1 VTARTIH
8 VDYLARVEG
17 EGALTVVF
25 QGDQAKEVRL
35 DIFEPPRFIEGLLRG
50 RDRLEAPDV
59 TARICG
65 ICPFSHQLASSLA
78 IEQALG
84 VETTPGIRALR
95 RLVAAGSWIE
105 SHVLHAFLLH
115 APDFLGYPGALEMSA
130 DHPEL
135 VKAALKVKKIGNAL
149 CAAVGGREI
158 HPVNLRVGGFW
169 RAPRRD
175 ELVPLLPDLA
185 WARDAVA
192 GLLPTLAKLPFPSF
206 DRDYELV
213 ALSHPDEYPFF
224 EGRLTSNKGL
234 DIDVADYDQHVVE
247 EHVQRSNALH
257 SKLKGRGVFHVGP
270 LARFNLSYEKLAP
283 AAQAAAR
290 TVKLEP
296 GVMNPFKTLLVR
308 AVEVIHCLDEA
319 VRTIEGYQP
328 PPSGFVEIPKQAGS
342 AGWAVEAPRGVLYHA
357 YATGP
362 DGLITRAKVVAPTS
376 HNMEVMEADLFHLAP
391 KLARLEH
398 GAATRLAEQ
407 AVRNYDPCISCS
419 THFLTLK
426 VERGP

>member
-1 VTARTIH
+1 MTARTIH

-50 RDRLEAPDV
+50 RDRLEAPDI

-65 ICPFSHQLASSLA
+65 ICPFSHQLASALA
-78 IEQALG
+78 IEAAAG
-84 VETTPGIRALR
+84 TAVTPGIRALR

-115 APDFLGYPGALEMSA
+115 APDFLGYPGAVEMSA

-135 VKAALKVKKIGNAL
+135 VKAALRVKKIGNAL

-175 ELVPLLPDLA
+175 ELTPLLPDLA

-192 GLLPTLAKLPFPSF
+192 GLLPALARLPFPAF

-213 ALSHPDEYPFF
+213 SLVHPDEYPFF

-234 DIDVADYDQHVVE
+234 DVDVAEYDQHVVE

-257 SKLKGRGVFHVGP
+257 SRLKGRGVFHVGP

-290 TVKLEP
+290 RIKLEP

-319 VRTIEGYQP
+319 ARIIEGYAP
-328 PPSGFVEIPKQAGS
+328 PPAGFVELPRVAGA
-342 AGWAVEAPRGVLYHA
+342 AGWAVEAPRGVLYHG

-376 HNMEVMEADLFHLAP
+376 HNMEVMEEDLFHLAP
-391 KLARLEH
+391 QLARLEH

-419 THFLTLK
+419 THFLALK
-426 VERGP
+426 VERG

>member
-1 VTARTIH
+1 VSQRTIH

-25 QGDQAKEVRL
+25 EGEAAKEVRL

-78 IEQALG
+78 LERALG
-84 VETTPGIRALR
+84 VETGPEIRQLR
-95 RLVAAGSWIE
+95 RLIHAGSWIE

-115 APDFLGYPGALEMSA
+115 APDFLGYPGAVEMSK

-135 VKAALKVKKIGNAL
+135 VRTALRVKKAGNAL

-175 ELVPLLPDLA
+175 ELLPLLPELR

-192 GLLPTLAKLPFPSF
+192 DLVPALARLPFP
-206 DRDYELV
+206 DLERDYELV
-213 ALSHPDEYPFF
+213 ALLHPDEYPMF
-224 EGRLTSNKGL
+224 EGRLASSKGL
-234 DIDVADYDQHVVE
+234 DLDVADYDAHVVE

-257 SKLKGRGVFHVGP
+257 SRLRGGGLFHVGP
-270 LARFNLSYEKLAP
+270 LARFALAFERLGP
-283 AAQAAAR
+283 AARAAAR
-290 TVKLEP
+290 RARIDPTLR
-296 GVMNPFKTLLVR
+296 NPFKSILVR
-308 AVEVIHCLDEA
+308 AVEVVQALDEA
-319 VRTIEGYQP
+319 IRIVEAWQP
-328 PPSGFVEIPKQAGS
+328 PAQGFAEVPRRAGR
-342 AGWAVEAPRGVLYHA
+342 AGWAVEAPRGLLYHA
-357 YATGP
+357 YDVGP
-362 DGLITRAKVVAPTS
+362 DGLLTRAKVVAPTS
-376 HNMEVMEADLFHLAP
+376 HNLAVMEDDLRALAP
-391 KLARLEH
+391 RLARLDH
-398 GAATRLAEQ
+398 AAATLLAEQ

-419 THFLTLK
+419 THFLTLSL
-426 VERGP
+426 ERR